1 MDKNNKIEAM
11 MRMVMRQ
18 KTEEASS
25 VDEQQQRDREEE
37 IAVNLKKRSRSL
49 SSETEMINNQ
59 GKRSY

>member
-18 KTEEASS
+18 KAEEASS
-25 VDEQQQRDREEE
+25 VDEREQRDRDEE